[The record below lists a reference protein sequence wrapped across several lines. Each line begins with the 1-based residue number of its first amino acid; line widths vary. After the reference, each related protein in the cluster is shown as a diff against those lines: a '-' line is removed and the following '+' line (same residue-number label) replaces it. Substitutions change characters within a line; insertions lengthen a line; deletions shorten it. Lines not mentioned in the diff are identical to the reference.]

1 MRVRAIDDNND
12 WTFGRGRN
20 DYQTDE
26 SALSQNLR
34 TRLQSFLGDCFFE
47 QTAGIDWFNLAG
59 FKRET
64 ELALA
69 ISAVIL
75 NTEGITEIV
84 DFDFGFERNRTFVLT
99 YNVRSIYGRTI
110 AGSVSP
116 FGGL

>member
-20 DYQTDE
+20 DYRRDQD
-26 SALSQNLR
+26 ALGQRLK
-34 TRLQSFLGDCFFE
+34 TRLQSFLGDCFFA
-47 QTAGIDWFNLAG
+47 QTEGIDWFELAG
-59 FKRET
+59 SKRQT

-75 NTEGITEIV
+75 NTDEVTEIV
-84 DFDFGFERNRTFVLT
+84 DFDFSFDENRTFTVT
-99 YNVRSIYGRTI
+99 YDVRSIYGGTI
-110 AGSVSP
+110 NGSVSP